1 MSNFSEWK
9 FSFLVDG
16 KVVEIVA
23 TSFVVAWDKL
33 VERYPKSIIEEV
45 RSKPVEEQEVE

>member
-1 MSNFSEWK
+1 MSDYSEWK

-23 TSFVVAWDKL
+23 TSFIVAWDRL
-33 VERYPKSIIEEV
+33 VERYPKSVIEEI
-45 RSKPVEEQEVE
+45 RSKPEKEREGE